1 MFALLVAAYVIVLD
15 QVTKEWIRAALGL
28 HESIPVWESCF
39 HVTYVKNTGAAW
51 GMFSGQNLVL
61 IALAAAMLVA
71 MTWFRRR
78 IFPRGMLGRL
88 AYGLLAGGIAGNLLD
103 RLRLD
108 FVTDYLD
115 FHVGGWHWPAF
126 NVADAAITLGVMLFM
141 GLTLWNDIRAGRKA
155 KAADADGNPA

>member
-1 MFALLVAAYVIVLD
+1 
-15 QVTKEWIRAALGL
+15 
-28 HESIPVWESCF
+28 
-39 HVTYVKNTGAAW
+39 
-51 GMFSGQNLVL
+51 
-61 IALAAAMLVA
+61 
-71 MTWFRRR
+71 
-78 IFPRGMLGRL
+78 MLGRL

-141 GLTLWNDIRAGRKA
+141 GLTLWNDIRADRKA